1 MVGRAPEG
9 RPTGSATSGTAA
21 KPSPLPGWT
30 YRSKQVGGSGTGAVP
45 YVVRFQSPPVKPCV
59 RFSRTRLTDVLHR
72 RCSALPAGPGRVWA
86 R

>member
-30 YRSKQVGGSGTGAVP
+30 YRSKQV
-45 YVVRFQSPPVKPCV
+45 
-59 RFSRTRLTDVLHR
+59 RLEY
-72 RCSALPAGPGRVWA
+72 
-86 R
+86 